1 MTKRSFPLLLS
12 LCLLTV
18 TLWAADND
26 NPFAGK
32 WKLNPSRSRLT
43 DEMKVAAVG
52 PNKYAFNF
60 SGDNVE
66 TIVVDG
72 TDQPGVFRHH
82 ARRQRRCPRQLESRP
97 QNRRPHRHHRP
108 LETLRRRQHPHR
120 QLHRLPS
127 RRHNIQPALYL
138 QAHRWHLRIR
148 RHLGKRHRAGQ
159 LNLRD
164 PDSALPG
171 QRNLSHLSS
180 VTKNVI
186 LDDKDY
192 PNAGASAP
200 LGYTSSGHRVNDHT
214 VQMID
219 KMNGKLLNTQQVE
232 VSPDGKT
239 LTVTINIPGRDKP
252 QIQVF
257 ERE

>member
-1 MTKRSFPLLLS
+1 MTKRSFLLLLS

-72 TDQPGVFRHH
+72 TDQPGLFGTTLAVSADAPDSWRVVRKTGAHIDIIGLWRLSADGSTLTDNFTGFRPDGTTSNLLYTYKRT
-82 ARRQRRCPRQLESRP
+82 AGTSGFVGTWESVTE
-97 QNRRPHRHHRP
+97 QVNSTF
-108 LETLRRRQHPHR
+108 EIQ
-120 QLHRLPS
+120 
-127 RRHNIQPALYL
+127 IQPYQDNGISL
-138 QAHRWHLRIR
+138 IF
-148 RHLGKRHRAGQ
+148 
-159 LNLRD
+159 
-164 PDSALPG
+164 P
-171 QRNLSHLSS
+171 S

-200 LGYTSSGHRVNDHT
+200 PGYTSSGHRVNDHT

-239 LTVTINIPGRDKP
+239 LTVTITIPGRNKP